1 MSRKGDC
8 WDNAVAASFFHTLKT
23 ELIYLEAYDTHEEA
37 PTGICEYIEVFYN
50 RQRCHS
56 ANGYLAPLA
65 YEQALKTSEI
75 FEISQ
80 IPVDSFT
87 ETSGGGTM
95 VSQASN
101 RYDSSLAT
109 TSQRSPDEVY
119 QTPRFSAPDPD

>member
-1 MSRKGDC
+1 MY
-8 WDNAVAASFFHTLKT
+8 FFSSCLCRN
-23 ELIYLEAYDTHEEA
+23 L
-37 PTGICEYIEVFYN
+37 
-50 RQRCHS
+50 
-56 ANGYLAPLA
+56 
-65 YEQALKTSEI
+65 
-75 FEISQ
+75 EISQ

-101 RYDSSLAT
+101 RYDSSPAT

>member
-1 MSRKGDC
+1 MVQRKAICYSG
-8 WDNAVAASFFHTLKT
+8 SYK
-23 ELIYLEAYDTHEEA
+23 EA
-37 PTGICEYIEVFYN
+37 GIGK
-50 RQRCHS
+50 S
-56 ANGYLAPLA
+56 NGL
-65 YEQALKTSEI
+65 

-101 RYDSSLAT
+101 RYDSSPAT